1 MAHDNEQRQAAENER
16 WELLHWLDR
25 IMAGPLV
32 VLSFVWLALLVL
44 EFVVGTDTRL
54 ELLFYA
60 IWVVFIIEVVIQLVI
75 APNRRSYLRRNWL
88 KVVALIVPALRALR
102 ALSALRFLRAAGAV
116 RSASLLRLITSLNRG
131 MGALSRTL
139 DRTGFV
145 YVVILTVLV
154 IVVGSAGLLF
164 FEAGAET
171 DVPSG
176 ITSYGEALWWTAMA
190 MTTIGTELSP
200 VSAEGRI
207 VGWLLSVYAIG
218 VFGYVTATIAS
229 HFLGLGSA
237 SPVAGAGAN
246 PPESAG
252 LADELARLREEVRRL
267 NAQLEGRSEAGG
279 G

>member
-1 MAHDNEQRQAAENER
+1 MAHDNEQRQVEENER

-25 IMAGPLV
+25 MMAGPLV

-60 IWVVFIIEVVIQLVI
+60 IWVVFIVEVVVQLVI

-88 KVVALIVPALRALR
+88 KVLALIVPALRALR

-116 RSASLLRLITSLNRG
+116 RSASLLRLLTSLNRG

-229 HFLGLGSA
+229 HFLGLGSG
-237 SPVAGAGAN
+237 SPLAGADAS

-252 LADELARLREEVRRL
+252 LADELAELRAEVRRL

-279 G
+279 

>member
-75 APNRRSYLRRNWL
+75 APNRRSYLRGNWL
-88 KVVALIVPALRALR
+88 KVVALVVPALRALR

-116 RSASLLRLITSLNRG
+116 RSASLLRLLTSLNRG

-154 IVVGSAGLLF
+154 IIVGSAGLLF

-229 HFLGLGSA
+229 HFLGLGAA
-237 SPVAGAGAN
+237 SPLATAGDPA
-246 PPESAG
+246 
-252 LADELARLREEVRRL
+252 LADELAGLRAEIRRL
-267 NAQLEGRSEAGG
+267 NAQLERRSEAAG
-279 G
+279 